1 MRRRAAKGGEGEEMH
16 AEKFTHR
23 NVSVLM
29 HAHTLS
35 NPTHL
40 PAVHRGGARCKRKTS
55 ARITS
60 CLRVYVC
67 LCVCVWMREPCLCLG
82 IQGKQASRS
91 ERLESVQ
98 AIDSPL
104 LNRSRPV

>member
-16 AEKFTHR
+16 TEKFTHR

-40 PAVHRGGARCKRKTS
+40 PAVHRRGARCKRKTS

-60 CLRVYVC
+60 CL
-67 LCVCVWMREPCLCLG
+67 CVCVSVCLDARAMFMSGDTRKTSIKVREAGVCP
-82 IQGKQASRS
+82 SDR
-91 ERLESVQ
+91 
-98 AIDSPL
+98 
-104 LNRSRPV
+104 